1 MADQFNDLLDVSIAT
16 SDHSLSSAYMASVL
30 PELARHYGLTSEQLL
45 KEAALPEDLLQQTQG
60 MMPLA
65 EAMRLFLAILMRTGD
80 SGLGFEAGRH
90 VRPRSYQVLGYA
102 ILASATMQ
110 EAIERLTRFE
120 KLAGNLGSSELC
132 IGGPVARLEWFCPVV
147 GEPARY
153 LREAAITGWVT
164 FSRQLLRDAPQP
176 RRVCFRH
183 TAPDD
188 VTRYEDFFA
197 CPVEFGASFDGVE
210 FDSAHLQLPLQSAD
224 PGLSELMQREANVQ
238 LEAYDVQT
246 NLVAAVRQQVYLL
259 LVEGEPGIERVAERL
274 GMAERTLQSRLRKQG
289 FSFVQIV
296 ENLRRTLADIYLLDR
311 RLSLTD
317 ISMLLGFSEQSSF
330 TRAFRRWHGESP
342 AQARQRMR

>member
-1 MADQFNDLLDVSIAT
+1 MADKFADLLDVSIAA

-30 PELARHYGLTSEQLL
+30 PELAQHYGLDCEQLL
-45 KEAALPEDLLQQTQG
+45 KEAGLPEDLLQQSQS
-60 MMPLA
+60 MLPLA
-65 EAMRLFLAILMRTGD
+65 DALRLFLTILMHTGD
-80 SGLGFEAGRH
+80 VGLGFEAGRH

-120 KLAGNLGSSELC
+120 KLAGNIGSSELR
-132 IGGPVARLEWFCPVV
+132 IDGPVARLQWWCPVV

-176 RRVCFRH
+176 RRVCFSH
-183 TAPDD
+183 AAPKD
-188 VTRYEDFFA
+188 TQRYQEYFA
-197 CPVEFGASFDGVE
+197 CAVEFGASFDGVE
-210 FDSAHLQLPLQSAD
+210 FDTAHLQLPLQSAD
-224 PGLSELMQREANVQ
+224 PGLSEMMQREANVQ

-246 NLVAAVRQQVYLL
+246 NLVAAVREQVYLL
-259 LVEGEPGIERVAERL
+259 LVEGEPGIERVAQRL
-274 GMAERTLQSRLRKQG
+274 GLAERTLQARLRKQG
-289 FSFVQIV
+289 FSFQQIV

-342 AQARQRMR
+342 VQARQRMR